1 MKKNN
6 KGFTL
11 VELLAIILIIA
22 IIGVIAVPNISN
34 QMKKN
39 EDRQQRL
46 LNQRI
51 TNAAHTYAAKYYADK
66 MVEDYTSDE
75 LIAEFTLSDLEQD
88 GLLDLNKDECKNGE
102 LASATT
108 VDNKITVSWDSGKNK
123 ISFDFD
129 NIKTNGL
136 SVFNCVD
143 NSSDKNSGTGIYAL
157 W

>member
-22 IIGVIAVPNISN
+22 IIGVIAVPNISK

-51 TNAAHTYAAKYYADK
+51 TNAAHTYAAKYYADE
-66 MVEDYTSDE
+66 MVKGSSMSTKS
-75 LIAEFTLSDLEQD
+75 FTLKQLEQD
-88 GLLDLNKDECKNGE
+88 GLLDLNTDEC
-102 LASATT
+102 SARRD
-108 VDNKITVSWDSGKNK
+108 VSITVAWNGSK
-123 ISFDFD
+123 IVFDFENLKD
-129 NIKTNGL
+129 STNKD
-136 SVFNCVD
+136 CVTD
-143 NSSDKNSGTGIYAL
+143 AIYTL